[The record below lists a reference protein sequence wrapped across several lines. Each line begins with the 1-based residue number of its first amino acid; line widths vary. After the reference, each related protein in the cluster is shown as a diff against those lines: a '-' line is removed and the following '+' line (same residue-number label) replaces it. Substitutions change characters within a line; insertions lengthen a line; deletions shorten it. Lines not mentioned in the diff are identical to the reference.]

1 MSVNWKKSL
10 VWSALLIG
18 MGVIALVTG
27 AKSLILL
34 VPAATLVWYEARP
47 SLRSGRN

>member
-10 VWSALLIG
+10 GWSITLMLL
-18 MGVIALVTG
+18 GVIALFAG

-34 VPAATLVWYEARP
+34 VPAAALVWYEARP
-47 SLRSGRN
+47 GIRTGRN

>member
-10 VWSALLIG
+10 GWSLLLIAL
-18 MGVIALVTG
+18 GVIALFSG

-34 VPAATLVWYEARP
+34 IPAATLVWYEVRP
-47 SLRSGRN
+47 TLRSGRN